1 MTIQELKQEYERTRI
16 ALCRERNMI
25 KRTAL
30 STRLGLIEK
39 ELTEKRKE
47 ANTRRLLETDDELS
61 YNFVCDALT
70 VVALLDKV
78 TDLVM
83 DIQKRYSALNG
94 TKENFDA
101 LQVIVDRNTKIITE
115 IVDKDTSLL
124 SEAFAEA
131 VEDLENS
138 QEYLSLRN
146 KVYKI
151 IHEKIRK

>member
-1 MTIQELKQEYERTRI
+1 MTIQELKQEYELTRI

-30 STRLGLIEK
+30 SARLGLIEK

-47 ANTRRLLETDDELS
+47 ASTRRLLENDEELS
-61 YNFVCDALT
+61 LNFVCDALT
-70 VVALLDKV
+70 AVAMLDKV

>member
-16 ALCRERNMI
+16 ALCREKNMI

-61 YNFVCDALT
+61 FNFVCDALT

-138 QEYLSLRN
+138 PEYLSLRN

>member
-30 STRLGLIEK
+30 SIRLGIIDR
-39 ELTEKRKE
+39 ELTDKRKE

-61 YNFVCDALT
+61 FNFVCDALT

-138 QEYLSLRN
+138 PEYLSLRN

>member
-61 YNFVCDALT
+61 FNFVCDALT

-138 QEYLSLRN
+138 PEYLSLRN

>member
-16 ALCRERNMI
+16 ALCREKNMI

-30 STRLGLIEK
+30 SARLGLIEK

-61 YNFVCDALT
+61 FNFVCDALT

-138 QEYLSLRN
+138 PEYLSLRN